1 MEEIGH
7 ADLSTVLEED
17 EEKSTS
23 VTTTK
28 SRKLKSTSTMIKLK
42 EPDTAETTLYTD
54 LSHEDKG
61 NVLTDL
67 LVKSTISYALEKQRK
82 VSIM

>member
-23 VTTTK
+23 VITTK
-28 SRKLKSTSTMIKLK
+28 SRKLKSSSVIKLK

>member
-28 SRKLKSTSTMIKLK
+28 SRKLKSSSVIKLK